1 MDYFRMIEN
10 NRNRVIGYNKVN
22 YNCME
27 REVNICGNSATNDS
41 FVYYNGN
48 WTCCI

>member
-22 YNCME
+22 YKLYGKGSEYLWKFCN
-27 REVNICGNSATNDS
+27 R
-41 FVYYNGN
+41 
-48 WTCCI
+48 